1 MGLDGIT
8 QTLKSIVL
16 NQSLVTPINHQL
28 MSKGPLFIKVKKL
41 ILIMVE
47 DKITFEYSVT
57 YGPVSVMN
65 DDGNTLKIVGDFGY
79 FIYNED

>member
-1 MGLDGIT
+1 
-8 QTLKSIVL
+8 
-16 NQSLVTPINHQL
+16 
-28 MSKGPLFIKVKKL
+28 
-41 ILIMVE
+41 MVE